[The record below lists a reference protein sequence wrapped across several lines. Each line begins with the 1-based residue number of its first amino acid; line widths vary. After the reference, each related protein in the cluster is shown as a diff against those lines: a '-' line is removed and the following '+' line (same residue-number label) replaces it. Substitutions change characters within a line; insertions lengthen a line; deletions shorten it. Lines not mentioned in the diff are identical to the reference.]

1 MTKKKDDSHKPLAA
15 TTITRYV
22 LIVKQIVDSAV
33 DEETGKHLYRPEW
46 DSKFMGLPKVNKK
59 KQKRPSFSS
68 EIVAG
73 LARYPVMLYRVLF
86 ILLAA
91 TGARIG
97 EMLGIEIDKH
107 ISPDFR
113 TIFIRQKVHKG
124 EIQHY
129 LKTDA
134 SCRDIDLHPAI
145 SAVLREFIGDRKSGL
160 VFSAGARAPLTAT
173 NMYTSHLHPALK
185 ALGYKNNYDQSH
197 KAGFHAFRRLRN
209 TFLKNFTRCPEGL
222 RNYWLAWAKG
232 EEEGERG
239 GSEDM
244 GDRYDM
250 IADNLPFRLQT
261 AEECGF
267 GFELPS
273 CVPTV
278 PSCDPGQSDSNSS
291 QHNENEGLDWSI

>member
-1 MTKKKDDSHKPLAA
+1 MSKNDSRKPLAA
-15 TTITRYV
+15 GTITRYV
-22 LIVKQIVDSAV
+22 QVVKQVVASAV
-33 DEETGKHLYRPEW
+33 DEETGKRLYQPEW
-46 DSKFMGLPKVNKK
+46 NNKFIELPKVNNKQ
-59 KQKRPSFSS
+59 QKRPSFSS
-68 EIVAG
+68 VIVAG

-124 EIQHY
+124 KIQHY

-134 SCRDIDLHPAI
+134 SHRDIDLHPAI
-145 SAVLREFIGDRKSGL
+145 SAVLREFVGDRKSGL
-160 VFSAGARAPLTAT
+160 VFSAGAGVPLTAT
-173 NMYTSHLHPALK
+173 NLYAGHLHPALE

-197 KAGFHAFRRLRN
+197 KAGFHALRRFRN

-244 GDRYDM
+244 ADRYDM
-250 IADNLPFRLQT
+250 IKDNLPFRLQM

-278 PSCDPGQSDSNSS
+278 PSCDQVQSDSNSS
-291 QHNENEGLDWSI
+291 QHNGNEELDWSI